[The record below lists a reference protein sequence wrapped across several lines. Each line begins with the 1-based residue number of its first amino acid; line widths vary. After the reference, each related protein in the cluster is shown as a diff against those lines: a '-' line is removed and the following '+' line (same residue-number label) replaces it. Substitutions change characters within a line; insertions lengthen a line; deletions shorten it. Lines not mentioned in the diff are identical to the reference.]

1 MLPISGSNERN
12 PANSAEQFGES
23 FGMQINKHWF
33 YRALRRETLHMC
45 EVFVPAWRG
54 PTSRVV
60 PGLLQESV
68 EDCEESSVFCKDG
81 SVVRIVSRLTRAI
94 LERFA

>member
-12 PANSAEQFGES
+12 PPNRAEQFGDTL
-23 FGMQINKHWF
+23 GRQINKYWL
-33 YRALRRETLHMC
+33 YRALRSETLHMC

-54 PTSRVV
+54 PTSRVA
-60 PGLLQESV
+60 PGLLQEGV
-68 EDCEESSVFCKDG
+68 EDCGESSVFCKDG
-81 SVVRIVSRLTRAI
+81 SRVRILSRLTQAI